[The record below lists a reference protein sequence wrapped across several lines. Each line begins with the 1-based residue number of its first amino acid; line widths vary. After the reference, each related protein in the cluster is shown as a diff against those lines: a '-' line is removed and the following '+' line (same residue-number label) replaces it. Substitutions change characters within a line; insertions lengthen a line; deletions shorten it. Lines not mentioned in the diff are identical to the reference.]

1 MITPLT
7 TVIHAMM
14 DAGQSKEQALVA
26 TANAFGYPAEIDVT
40 NYDPFQAAGS
50 GDVDSKK
57 ILQSS
62 ALVANMMKQAEVF
75 AEIAGLPTTSGESSV
90 SIAQEIAE
98 MASSGESL
106 SSSLINETNLKN
118 IFEKSFQR
126 IKPEFVISSTELD
139 QFASISSASN
149 LAISDST
156 LLQLEPAKLAGEI
169 SNRQIAVEEE
179 VIVELEGVA
188 SGQRSLVGLAQEVD
202 LVELVEVSNS
212 MPNFNQYS
220 PIASNFSVFLTDD
233 SFQSG
238 VTLTK
243 LNASDPD
250 GDDVIVDIIQGNTDV
265 DGDGS
270 LPFK

>member
-1 MITPLT
+1 M
-7 TVIHAMM
+7 
-14 DAGQSKEQALVA
+14 
-26 TANAFGYPAEIDVT
+26 
-40 NYDPFQAAGS
+40 
-50 GDVDSKK
+50 
-57 ILQSS
+57 
-62 ALVANMMKQAEVF
+62 
-75 AEIAGLPTTSGESSV
+75 
-90 SIAQEIAE
+90 
-98 MASSGESL
+98 
-106 SSSLINETNLKN
+106 
-118 IFEKSFQR
+118 
-126 IKPEFVISSTELD
+126 
-139 QFASISSASN
+139 
-149 LAISDST
+149 
-156 LLQLEPAKLAGEI
+156 
-169 SNRQIAVEEE
+169 
-179 VIVELEGVA
+179 A

-270 LPFK
+270 LPLQVSSDLDLIVGDVFDLSQLSASDFNVTFKVSDAGGKSINIIGSLIKVGEDSTLIPVSLFDGQSTGVTDWYSSSWLGDFYLKITNGCIMKR

>member
-1 MITPLT
+1 
-7 TVIHAMM
+7 
-14 DAGQSKEQALVA
+14 
-26 TANAFGYPAEIDVT
+26 
-40 NYDPFQAAGS
+40 
-50 GDVDSKK
+50 
-57 ILQSS
+57 
-62 ALVANMMKQAEVF
+62 
-75 AEIAGLPTTSGESSV
+75 
-90 SIAQEIAE
+90 

-106 SSSLINETNLKN
+106 SSSLIIETNLKS

-126 IKPEFVISSTELD
+126 IKSEFVSSSTELS

-179 VIVELEGVA
+179 VIVELEEVA

-202 LVELVEVSNS
+202 LVELVEVSNA

-238 VTLTK
+238 ATLTK

-250 GDDVIVDIIQGNTDV
+250 GDVVVVEIIQGNTDV

-270 LPFK
+270 LPLQVSSDLDLIVGDAFDLSQLSGSDFNVTFKVSDAGGKSINIIGSLIKAGEDSTLIPVALFDGQSYRSRGLVFLVMAW